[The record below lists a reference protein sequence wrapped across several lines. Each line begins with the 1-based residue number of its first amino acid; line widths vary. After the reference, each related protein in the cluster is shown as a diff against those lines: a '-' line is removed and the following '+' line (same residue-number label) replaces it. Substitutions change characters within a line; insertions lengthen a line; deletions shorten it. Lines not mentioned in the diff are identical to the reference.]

1 MVTSFSTSATR
12 TENVG
17 RVRSRAFRGKRAGGC
32 SSCWAGCRERSHHP
46 VGADGGRAEKGRTRR
61 CAMLEGGGEEWDRR
75 RGKRRGGGGEGKG
88 EGKGTAPP
96 GWRGEKERGVRRGE
110 LPATRSP
117 SIPRWNRRYVPSALY
132 AHGTLA
138 ASFLSSL
145 SPLRLSSPFRA
156 HFPVQRVTCMHV
168 HTATMRACTHA
179 HTRACEAHT

>member
-17 RVRSRAFRGKRAGGC
+17 RVRSRAFRGKGAGGC

-46 VGADGGRAEKGRTRR
+46 VGADDGGAEKGRRHDDARCRKATGKSGIDEEANEEKEEEEEREPRR
-61 CAMLEGGGEEWDRR
+61 RDGGE
-75 RGKRRGGGGEGKG
+75 
-88 EGKGTAPP
+88 
-96 GWRGEKERGVRRGE
+96 EKERGVRRGE

-138 ASFLSSL
+138 ASFLSLFLSL
-145 SPLRLSSPFRA
+145 SPSAVLPLPRSLPHAASY
-156 HFPVQRVTCMHV
+156 VY
-168 HTATMRACTHA
+168 A
-179 HTRACEAHT
+179 HTRTYARLIRELA